1 MTWKIMD
8 KGDAMNLLTTCDK
21 IEEAYKLVDSVPVI
35 LKKGEEKDETLPIQL
50 ETMRSTLQAVMDEGL
65 YPAYIPCDCM
75 F

>member
-8 KGDAMNLLTTCDK
+8 KGDAINLMNACDK
-21 IEEAYKLVDSVPVI
+21 IEAAYKLADSVPVI
-35 LKKGEEKDETLPIQL
+35 LKKGEEKDETTLYQL
-50 ETMRSTLQAVMDEGL
+50 DTMRSTLKAVMDEGL